1 MLIELVVAVV
11 GGDVMLVGFGP
22 SAQELVDMRDPA
34 IGVAGG
40 ADGSSEV
47 GTVGQ
52 VDAVNDLV

>member
-1 MLIELVVAVV
+1 
-11 GGDVMLVGFGP
+11 MLVGFGP

-40 ADGSSEV
+40 ADGSREV
-47 GTVGQ
+47 GAVGQ